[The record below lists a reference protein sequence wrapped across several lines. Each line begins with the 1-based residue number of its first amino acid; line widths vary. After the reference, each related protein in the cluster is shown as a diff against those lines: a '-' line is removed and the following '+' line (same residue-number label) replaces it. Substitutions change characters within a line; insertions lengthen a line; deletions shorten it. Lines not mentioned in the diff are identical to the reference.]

1 MHLMIQSPQTP
12 SEVGIFADEET
23 RLRIAG
29 QWNTKE
35 VTFGLAF
42 HDILPMYQSS
52 WPCLA
57 DCGGHASQIV

>member
-12 SEVGIFADEET
+12 SEVGIFADEI

-29 QWNTKE
+29 QWNMKE

-52 WPCLA
+52 WPCLG
-57 DCGGHASQIV
+57 DRGGHASQIM